1 MGKNARS
8 TTMQVKT
15 ILFFC
20 LALLVAVWA
29 VTEVQELG
37 NDDSHSMQNSHE
49 SANLA
54 AEDETDSVGESA
66 GTGGRRGGAFL
77 STTGSFTLSSGGDS
91 TTGNGEEEDELG
103 ESAGTG
109 GRRGGA
115 FLSTTGSFTLSS
127 GGDSTTGNGEEEDF

>member
-1 MGKNARS
+1 MG

-37 NDDSHSMQNSHE
+37 NDDSHSLQNSHE

-54 AEDETDSVGESA
+54 AEDEDDSVGESA
-66 GTGGRRGGAFL
+66 GVGRGGGAFL
-77 STTGSFTLSSGGDS
+77 STTGSFTLSSGGGQLGS
-91 TTGNGEEEDELG
+91 TEEDDELG
-103 ESAGTG
+103 ESAG
-109 GRRGGA
+109 
-115 FLSTTGSFTLSS
+115 
-127 GGDSTTGNGEEEDF
+127 